1 MFKYTKKDV
10 IDIATKNGFIV
21 NNTEKVL
28 HLCDILNH
36 FSNSTLN
43 DYLALKGGTAINL
56 FLLDLPR
63 LSIDIDF
70 DFAKAITKE
79 EMLSVRDIVKK
90 NITDYMLSEGYSV
103 NPKTKYTHSLDSF
116 VFSYHTLSGSQDILK
131 IEINYSNRVHVLDTV
146 QDERTIKL
154 GKTVSTNRLATEEL
168 VASKLGALIGRTTPR
183 DIYDVHRI
191 INQNIC
197 DFNIVRKI
205 TIFYVMLSADIPFDF
220 PNAINICLQRIASID
235 FHKVR
240 ETLLSLLRKEEKLN
254 IEEMKSNVS
263 SKIAEMFQLS
273 EKERMF
279 IEKFNKGEYVQELLF
294 DNMQIEDLSLHPM
307 IVWKLNNR

>member
-10 IDIATKNGFIV
+10 VDIATKNGFIV

-28 HLCDILNH
+28 RLCDILNYL
-36 FSNSTLN
+36 SNSTLS

-79 EMLSVRDIVKK
+79 EMLSVRDIIKK
-90 NITDYMLSEGYSV
+90 SITNYMLSEGYSI

-116 VFSYHTLSGSQDILK
+116 VFSYHTLSGSLDILK
-131 IEINYSNRVHVLDTV
+131 IEINYSNRAHVLDTV

-154 GKTVSTNRLATEEL
+154 GKTVRTNRLATEEL
-168 VASKLGALIGRTTPR
+168 VASKLGALISRTTPR
-183 DIYDVHRI
+183 DVYDVHKI
-191 INQNIC
+191 LKQNIC
-197 DFNIVRKI
+197 DLNKVRKI
-205 TIFYVMLSADIPFDF
+205 TIFYVMLSAELPFDF
-220 PNAINICLQRIASID
+220 QNAINICLQRIAFID

-240 ETLLSLLRKEEKLN
+240 ETLLSLLRKEEKLS

-263 SKIAEMFQLS
+263 SAIDEMFQLS
-273 EKERMF
+273 ENEKLF
-279 IEKFNKGEYVQELLF
+279 IEKFNNGEYVQELLF
-294 DNMQIEDLSLHPM
+294 DNMKVEDLSLHPM